1 MKNLLDPRQ
10 VKMMIPYFFLALA
23 IIVAFRVISEFRM
36 FIDLAVRIWEI
47 FVPFFY
53 GFLLA
58 YILSIPAGAL
68 QKLISKSKNRVV
80 NKRKKGISII
90 SVYLLFFFSI
100 YLLANLVVPHISSS
114 IELFVENSQSYY
126 DSLVQFVGYIN
137 DLNILNEP
145 INVDTLFSDLI
156 MSIAPLVDT
165 SLPFDAIFGVTATLF
180 RGFLALVS
188 SIYILF
194 EKDKFKA
201 FVSRIV
207 GLIFSVATAST
218 ILKYSTKANHYFKR
232 YIYTQTIDGCILGTA
247 VGIVLYIAGSPFALT
262 LGVILGIINYIP
274 YFGSI
279 VGTIIAIIIV
289 LISQGPT
296 IALIVGIILI
306 ILQQLDGN
314 VLQPFLM
321 GDSFKMSPLL
331 IIISITV
338 GGAFAGVLGMI
349 AAIPIVA
356 ILRDTLTDLI
366 AYLEQK
372 QREKTENGEDEFNG
386 FS

>member
-23 IIVAFRVISEFRM
+23 VIIAFKIVSEFRM
-36 FIDLAVRIWEI
+36 FIDFAIRIWEI

-68 QKLISKSKNRVV
+68 QKLIGRCNVEFVK
-80 NKRKKGISII
+80 KRKKALGII
-90 SVYLLFFFSI
+90 SVYLLFFFLI
-100 YLLANLVVPHISSS
+100 YLLANLIIPHISAS

-126 DSLVQFVGYIN
+126 ESLIQFIGSIN

-156 MSIAPLVDT
+156 VAIAPFVDV
-165 SLPFDAIFGVTATLF
+165 SLPFDAIFGVTTTLF

-201 FVSRIV
+201 FVSRVI
-207 GLIFSVATAST
+207 GLIFSIATAST
-218 ILKYSTKANHYFKR
+218 ILKYSTKANQYFKR
-232 YIYTQTIDGCILGTA
+232 YVYTQTIDGCILGTA
-247 VGIVLYIAGSPFALT
+247 VGVVLAIAGSPFALT

-296 IALIVGIILI
+296 TALVVGIILI
-306 ILQQLDGN
+306 IIQQLDGN
-314 VLQPFLM
+314 VLQPALM

-356 ILRDTLTDLI
+356 ILRDTLTDLF

-372 QREKTENGEDEFNG
+372 QKNKIRD
-386 FS
+386 